1 MYVHS
6 IITNMEYNVISLVH
20 YISHWLYDIKVHDIY
35 TYIATNT
42 SIGYK
47 LYDII

>member
-1 MYVHS
+1 M
-6 IITNMEYNVISLVH
+6 L
-20 YISHWLYDIKVHDIY
+20 SHWYIIHLIGYMTLKYII
-35 TYIATNT
+35 YIATNT

>member
-35 TYIATNT
+35 IATNT

-47 LYDII
+47 LYDFI